1 MKHSR
6 QKITILLIIMLLTI
20 NTIAYAQTNLSLVN
34 SSDNFFIANGNAI
47 KITSE
52 DSQIINKI
60 HSTGKTDFNEGFYSS
75 YKGGARRSSDQYIT
89 VDVAGYSELVFDV
102 VAVSQDQFGDLE
114 AFIQWQLNPSYLGT
128 QYSSYENYL
137 STYAYAPATNQPF
150 NISSGTRSNPL
161 NYLTEGFNIYI
172 HNSTWQIK
180 HAITVSN
187 QWQQVAVDISDIS
200 TMNFQFA
207 INGPGNILVANPYLI
222 KTEPT
227 TTATPSFWAI
237 EGVSDARELSI
248 ITDNTSHGYTNF
260 ITRKDFTEVII
271 KLYEVVRGVPNDL
284 PRITFSDTTSRE
296 VEIAAALGLVNGVGN
311 NQFAPNALITREQI
325 VTIFNRML
333 TKLDI
338 TYPVSTDYIRF
349 IDENLIS
356 DYAKTSVQMLY
367 KLGILQ
373 GISEAQIAPK
383 SNATKEQSLILSV
396 RLYDLLSQ

>member
-1 MKHSR
+1 
-6 QKITILLIIMLLTI
+6 MLLTI
-20 NTIAYAQTNLSLVN
+20 NTIAYAQTDLSVV
-34 SSDNFFIANGNAI
+34 SCSDNFFIATGNVI
-47 KITSE
+47 KITPE
-52 DSQIINKI
+52 DSQMINKI
-60 HSTGKTDFNEGFYSS
+60 RANGKTGFNEGFYSS
-75 YKGGARRSSDQYIT
+75 YDGGVRRSSDQYIT
-89 VDVAGYSELVFDV
+89 VDVSGFSELVFDV
-102 VAVSQDQFGDLE
+102 VAVSKNQFGDLE
-114 AFIQWQLNPSYLGT
+114 ASIDWQMNPSYFST
-128 QYSSYENYL
+128 QYGSYENYL
-137 STYAYAPATNQPF
+137 STYSYAPAANQPF

-187 QWQQVAVDISDIS
+187 QWQQVKVDISDIS

-222 KTEPT
+222 KSDPT
-227 TTATPSFWAI
+227 TIPEPSFWAI
-237 EGVSDARELSI
+237 EGVADARELNI
-248 ITDNTSHGYTNF
+248 ITDNTSHDYRNF
-260 ITRKDFTEVII
+260 ITRKEFTEVMIN
-271 KLYEVVRGVPNDL
+271 LYEVVRGVPDDL
-284 PRITFSDTTSRE
+284 PRITFSDTSSRE
-296 VEIAAALGLVNGVGN
+296 VEIAAALGLVNGIGN
-311 NQFAPNALITREQI
+311 HQFAPDALITREQI

-333 TKLDI
+333 TNLDI

-356 DYAKTSVQMLY
+356 DWAKTSVQMLY

>member
-6 QKITILLIIMLLTI
+6 QKITILLIIMMLTI
-20 NTIAYAQTNLSLVN
+20 NTIAYAQTKLSLVS
-34 SSDNFFIANGNAI
+34 SSDNFSIANGNAI

-52 DSQIINKI
+52 DIQIINKI

-75 YKGGARRSSDQYIT
+75 YEGGTRRSSDQYIT
-89 VDVAGYSELVFDV
+89 VDVSGYSELVFDV
-102 VAVSQDQFGDLE
+102 VAVSQDQFSDLE
-114 AFIQWQLNPSYLGT
+114 AFIQWQMNPSLLGT

-137 STYAYAPATNQPF
+137 STYTYAPATNQPF

-161 NYLTEGFNIYI
+161 SYLTEGFNIYI

-187 QWQQVAVDISDIS
+187 QWQQVVVDISDIS
-200 TMNFQFA
+200 TMNFRFS

-222 KTEPT
+222 KSEPT

-260 ITRKDFTEVII
+260 ITRKEFTEVII

-296 VEIAAALGLVNGVGN
+296 VEIAATLGLVNGVGN

-396 RLYDLLSQ
+396 RLYDLLSR